1 MRRLISQILRW
12 LLFPFWI
19 KFEKIHPYAKAPTRS
34 TEYAA
39 GYDVYAVEPV
49 TIQPGEQKAI
59 PIGLKMQFAP
69 GWGCIVM
76 DRSGLGFKGIAK
88 HCGLIDADYP
98 KEWMIVLRNH
108 SQTAIQFEPS
118 DRVAQLVFVPI
129 GMAEPIA
136 GVISEITNRTGGFGS
151 TGK

>member
-1 MRRLISQILRW
+1 MRRLISQILRS

-19 KFEKIHPYAKAPTRS
+19 KFEKIHPYAQAPKRS

-39 GYDVYAVEPV
+39 GYDVFAVEPV
-49 TIQPGEQKAI
+49 DIAPGEQVAI
-59 PIGLKMQFAP
+59 PTGLKMQFAP

-98 KEWMIVLRNH
+98 KEWKIVLRNH
-108 SQTAIQFEPS
+108 GKENMHFEPS
-118 DRVAQLVFVPI
+118 DRIAQLVFVPV
-129 GMAEPIA
+129 GMAVPTEA
-136 GVISEITNRTGGFGS
+136 VISEITNRTGGFGS